1 MYEKGYLFQFRKDRA
16 WLSRYVSWVHKGKTY
31 KIYKYNGEFL
41 YHQKLAE
48 KLLAC
53 RQIRKKGIFRIEKY
67 TKEVP
72 TNIIPF
78 LGRIG

>member
-1 MYEKGYLFQFRKDRA
+1 MKRDPFQFRKDRGYY
-16 WLSRYVSWVHKGKTY
+16 YVSWVHKGKTY

-53 RQIRKKGIFRIEKY
+53 RQIRKKGYSELKNTQKKFPR
-67 TKEVP
+67 T
-72 TNIIPF
+72 
-78 LGRIG
+78 